1 MKSEKLRVGAAD
13 RNDATSVHSSLFTL
27 NFFQADSPKLPRNAL
42 TSSRPLDLRSV
53 GFDAPLGSYF
63 RRFWLPIC
71 SAGDLPVG
79 AERPVRA
86 QLLDE
91 RLVGFRDGQG
101 QIGLIYGLCPHA
113 RGDMFFSAIEDD
125 GIRCNYHG
133 WKFDVQGVCLETP
146 MHPDGSGVDTLA
158 FPVAEH
164 AGLILGYL
172 GDDVPPALPDIPCT
186 DALSAERRT
195 RPWLDTIVSELLAG
209 TGPNVTAQSDD
220 GSLRLTS
227 GGVNSATFT
236 PPFLITR
243 EACSQVTIVLPS
255 SDKATAL
262 LGGKSDGTEAES
274 EAAFAVRQ
282 ALDELLR
289 QVLAG

>member
-1 MKSEKLRVGAAD
+1 
-13 RNDATSVHSSLFTL
+13 
-27 NFFQADSPKLPRNAL
+27 
-42 TSSRPLDLRSV
+42 V
-53 GFDAPLGSYF
+53 GFDSLLGGYF

-71 SAGDLPVG
+71 SADDLPVG

-91 RLVGFRDGQG
+91 RLVAFRDGQG

-113 RGDMFFSAIEDD
+113 RGDMFFSAIEED

-133 WKFDVQGVCLETP
+133 WKFDVHGVCLETP

-164 AGLILGYL
+164 AGLIWGYL
-172 GDDVPPALPDIPCT
+172 GDDDPSTLPDVPST
-186 DALSAERRT
+186 DGLSAERRT
-195 RPWLDTIVSELLAG
+195 RPWLETIVSELLAG
-209 TGPNVTAQSDD
+209 VGPNLTAEIND
-220 GSLRLTS
+220 GSLQLNS
-227 GGVNSATFT
+227 CGVNSATFT

-255 SDKATAL
+255 SDTATTL
-262 LGGKSDGTEAES
+262 LGGKSDGAEAHS
-274 EAAFAVRQ
+274 EAASAVRQ